1 MRTEI
6 QKKEKP
12 KRNRDKKQDHFAS
25 FQELERSA
33 THWNSKNWNEVLH
46 TGMKCYTRSA
56 VP

>member
-1 MRTEI
+1 VRTEI

-25 FQELERSA
+25 LQEQE
-33 THWNSKNWNEVLH
+33 W
-46 TGMKCYTRSA
+46 CYTLNSA